1 MSSVLS
7 GRERGSGLQAF
18 GPAQVFLW
26 PHPFSWRSGTSGHK
40 VRPMLNVRW
49 SLLLGASL
57 SSLVSF
63 GCSSDPESTASGTG
77 GKASTGGATGAMGGS
92 KATGGATATGGGSAT
107 GGATAT
113 GSALEATV
121 DSIKAYIMAGTY
133 KNPPWKSET
142 AAPREKQP
150 GSPHEKV
157 QVWFNDTLQASAK
170 AGNGKAVGL
179 VVDPP
184 HTTGSMV
191 VKETYDANGA
201 MVAVAANLKVAG
213 AATAWA
219 YYGVGDGV
227 FFNEKDKTYT
237 EAAPF
242 FKTAPRDGLFACTFC
257 HFGSVFTPVP

>member
-1 MSSVLS
+1 
-7 GRERGSGLQAF
+7 
-18 GPAQVFLW
+18 
-26 PHPFSWRSGTSGHK
+26 
-40 VRPMLNVRW
+40 MLNVRW

-63 GCSSDPESTASGTG
+63 GCSSDPESIASGTG

-92 KATGGATATGGGSAT
+92 KATGGGSAT

-113 GSALEATV
+113 GSAPEATV
-121 DSIKAYIMAGTY
+121 DAIKAYIMAGTY

-191 VKETYDANGA
+191 VKETYDATGA